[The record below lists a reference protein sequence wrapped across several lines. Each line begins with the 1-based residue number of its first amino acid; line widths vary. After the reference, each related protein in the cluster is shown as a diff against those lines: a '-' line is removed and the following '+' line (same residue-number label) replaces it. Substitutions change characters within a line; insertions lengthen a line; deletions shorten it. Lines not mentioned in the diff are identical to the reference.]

1 MKEIKITIKTAK
13 YSAFEEDNLYPEL
26 TRILRKLA
34 NSIEAEYVPSCLMDI
49 NGNKVGKVEVK

>member
-1 MKEIKITIKTAK
+1 MKEIKITIKTAN
-13 YSAFEEDNLYPEL
+13 SAFEEDNLYPEL

-34 NSIEAEYVPSCLMDI
+34 DLTEEEYIPSCLMDI

>member
-1 MKEIKITIKTAK
+1 MKEIKITIKTTN
-13 YSAFEEDNLYPEL
+13 SAFKEDNLYPEL

-34 NSIEAEYVPSCLMDI
+34 DLTEVEYIPSYLMDI